1 MIFLHVLSY
10 VSYIFGVLINKH
22 KELRCSRKRSNCS
35 LPGNCQH
42 KTTEGETSV
51 STRDWRNLP
60 VRWCNDLSKA
70 RLEVNHKI
78 SPIKTTTQVKNGN
91 YKNAASTVCLPALNN
106 LRFKLFKV
114 NIRQRQD
121 SALYQNALI
130 ISQNEK
136 YRY

>member
-22 KELRCSRKRSNCS
+22 KELRCLRKGNSCS

-42 KTTEGETSV
+42 KTTEGETKV
-51 STRDWRNLP
+51 SPRDWRNLP
-60 VRWCNDLSKA
+60 VRWCNDLST

-78 SPIKTTTQVKNGN
+78 SPIKKTTQVKNGN
-91 YKNAASTVCLPALNN
+91 YKNAVNTICLSTLNN

-114 NIRQRQD
+114 NIRQKQD
-121 SALYQNALI
+121 SCSALYQMF
-130 ISQNEK
+130 
-136 YRY
+136 